1 MPISA
6 IRTIGASAGS
16 SNNATGWVPLNLHET
31 PFNVSFGVY
40 VSGTGQPTVR
50 VEHTFHDVMRDAA
63 GADAFIHEDVSG
75 IAVTSASNTLDGNY
89 AFPIR
94 AARAVVASSSG
105 NATVHFR
112 VLQAGI

>member
-6 IRTIGASAGS
+6 LKTINASAAS
-16 SNNATGWVPLNLHET
+16 STVSTGWVPLNLFET
-31 PFNVSFGVY
+31 PFNVSFGCY

-50 VEHTFHDVMRDAA
+50 VEHTFHDVMRDPD

-75 IAVTSASNTLDGNY
+75 VAITSGSNTLDGNY
-89 AFPIR
+89 AFPVHATR
-94 AARAVVASSSG
+94 MSVTGTSG
-105 NATVHFR
+105 TATVHFR